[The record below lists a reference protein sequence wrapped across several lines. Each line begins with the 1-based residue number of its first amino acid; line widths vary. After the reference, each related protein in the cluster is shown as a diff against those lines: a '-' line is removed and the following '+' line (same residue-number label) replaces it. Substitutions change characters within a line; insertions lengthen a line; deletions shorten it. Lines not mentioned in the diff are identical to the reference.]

1 MISLTGSI
9 PHRAKYQCH
18 WILPLQNPSVSCMG
32 RIWLG
37 IQLSPFDWSELVQ
50 TILQCC
56 VQKDQL
62 FRASCSGTPVV
73 DYDVSFC
80 VYLFILYLFLLLVD
94 WDIHQEN
101 YLCLDYPS
109 DWSVVKSTMYV
120 LWNNFAM
127 PLVTWKSTDIQIRI
141 SKHLLYREEVN
152 LEVLSRQ
159 RWIEKLKFESIMVGW
174 TRG

>member
-9 PHRAKYQCH
+9 LHRAKYLAKSKRFMH
-18 WILPLQNPSVSCMG
+18 GLKDLAWHPVVPL
-32 RIWLG
+32 
-37 IQLSPFDWSELVQ
+37 WSEVVQ

-73 DYDVSFC
+73 DYDVCFC
-80 VYLFILYLFLLLVD
+80 VYIFIVYLFLLLVD

-109 DWSVVKSTMYV
+109 LDRSVVKGTMYV

-127 PLVTWKSTDIQIRI
+127 PLVTWKSTDIQILI
-141 SKHLLYREEVN
+141 SKHLLEYIER
-152 LEVLSRQ
+152 
-159 RWIEKLKFESIMVGW
+159 RWTLKFYEDKGE
-174 TRG
+174 